1 MKRRWTPDTKLILA
15 FLLLAGLIFANSFS
29 SHYFKTQFQSQWLEW
44 GFFGVLLL
52 ALLDF
57 ILSRRLPPVEI
68 ERELPGNLAVDK
80 WTPVKIRIR
89 HQFTQA
95 TRIRIFDG
103 VPGSSDYQNLP
114 LNIDLQ
120 PNKTSSSEYLLRPLE
135 RGPLQI
141 MPSHIEFNSPLGLWN
156 IRYQTGAVGSAKVFP
171 DFVAIANY
179 AILATE
185 NHTSQMGIRKKQR
198 RGEGME
204 FHQLREYRQGDS
216 LRQLDWKATSRR
228 QKLIARDY
236 QDERDQQIVLM
247 IDSGH
252 RMRAKDDELSH
263 FDHALNAMLLV
274 SYIALRQGDSVSLM
288 SFGGE
293 TGNTNSNA
301 TNSNTNNKHRWIPP
315 QKGTERVSVLLNG
328 IYDLQ
333 ASQSTA
339 DYITAAEKLSVLQ
352 PKRSLIILVT
362 NSRDED
368 NSELLLAANLLKKRH
383 LVMIANIREQILD
396 DLNDQSVQTF
406 DEALSYAGVRRFLHE
421 RRESHKKL
429 TSAGVYAVDCTAN
442 QLAVR
447 VANAYLEIKSSG
459 VL

>member
-1 MKRRWTPDTKLILA
+1 MRRTWIPSTRLIV
-15 FLLLAGLIFANSFS
+15 
-29 SHYFKTQFQSQWLEW
+29 T
-44 GFFGVLLL
+44 L
-52 ALLDF
+52 ALLAVLVLINAFSAHYFSWSAAAYLQEAIF
-57 ILSRRLPPVEI
+57 IALVVIAALDWFLSRRLPPVEV

-80 WTPVKIRIR
+80 WTPVKLRIHHKFDQPATIRV
-89 HQFTQA
+89 
-95 TRIRIFDG
+95 FDG
-103 VPGSSDYQNLP
+103 IPSGSNYQNLP
-114 LNIDLQ
+114 LSIELQ
-120 PNKTSSSEYLLRPLE
+120 PHKTSSSEYALRPLE
-135 RGPLQI
+135 RGPLLI
-141 MPSHIEFNSPLGLWN
+141 TPCHIEFSSPLGLWN
-156 IRYQTGAVGSAKVFP
+156 IRYKTGQASNVKVFP

-185 NHTSQMGIRKKQR
+185 NHASQMGIRKKQR

-247 IDSGH
+247 VDSGH

-293 TGNTNSNA
+293 PRTNNEA
-301 TNSNTNNKHRWIPP
+301 INNPNNKHRWIPP

-339 DYITAAEKLSVLQ
+339 DYITAAEKLSILQ

-368 NSELLLAANLLKKRH
+368 NSELLLAVNLLKKRH

-396 DLNDQSVQTF
+396 ALNDQTVQTF
-406 DEALSYAGVRRFLHE
+406 DDALGYAGVRRFLHE

-447 VANAYLEIKSSG
+447 VANAYLEIKGSG

>member
-1 MKRRWTPDTKLILA
+1 MKRRWIPDKKLIIA
-15 FLLLAGLIFANSFS
+15 FVLLAGLIFANSFS
-29 SHYFKTQFQSQWLEW
+29 AHYFHTQLPARLPEGLFYTAL
-44 GFFGVLLL
+44 VI

-57 ILSRRLPPVEI
+57 IFARRLSAVEI
-68 ERELPGNLAVDK
+68 TRELPGNLAVDK
-80 WTPVKIRIR
+80 WTPVKLRIR
-89 HQFTQA
+89 HSFKQA

-103 VPGSSDYQNLP
+103 VPANSDYQHLP
-114 LNIDLQ
+114 FTIELQ
-120 PNKTSSSEYLLRPLE
+120 PGRTSSSEYLLRPLE
-135 RGPLQI
+135 RGPLQLT
-141 MPSHIEFNSPLGLWN
+141 PSHIEFSSPLGLWN
-156 IRYQTGAVGSAKVFP
+156 ISYQTGEPGSAKVYP

-185 NHTSQMGIRKKQR
+185 NHTSQIGIKKKQR

-236 QDERDQQIVLM
+236 QDERDQHIVLM
-247 IDSGH
+247 IDSGR

-288 SFGGE
+288 SFGNE
-293 TGNTNSNA
+293 A
-301 TNSNTNNKHRWIPP
+301 NNKHRWIPP
-315 QKGTERVSVLLNG
+315 QKGTERVKVLLNG

-333 ASQSTA
+333 ASQATA
-339 DYITAAEKLSVLQ
+339 DYITAAEKLSLLQ
-352 PKRSLIILVT
+352 PKRSLVILVT

-396 DLNDQSVQTF
+396 DLNELPVSTF
-406 DEALSYAGVRRFLHE
+406 DDALNYAGVRRFLYE
-421 RRESHKKL
+421 RSESHKKL
-429 TSAGVYAVDCTAN
+429 AAAGIYAVDCTAS

-447 VANAYLEIKSSG
+447 VANAYLEIKSAG

>member
-1 MKRRWTPDTKLILA
+1 MKRRWTPDTKLTLA

-44 GFFGVLLL
+44 GFFGVLLI

-57 ILSRRLPPVEI
+57 VLSRRLPPVEI

-103 VPGSSDYQNLP
+103 VPSSSDYQHLP
-114 LNIDLQ
+114 LSIELQ
-120 PNKTSSSEYLLRPLE
+120 PNKTSSSEYSLRPLV
-135 RGPLQI
+135 RGLLQLT
-141 MPSHIEFNSPLGLWN
+141 PSHIEFSSPLGLWN
-156 IRYQTGAVGSAKVFP
+156 IRYQTGTTSDAKVFP

-185 NHTSQMGIRKKQR
+185 NHTSQMGIRKKPR

-293 TGNTNSNA
+293 ASNSNP
-301 TNSNTNNKHRWIPP
+301 TNTKHRWIPP

-421 RRESHKKL
+421 RSESHKKL

-447 VANAYLEIKSSG
+447 VANAYLEIKSAG

>member
-1 MKRRWTPDTKLILA
+1 MKRRWIPGARLIWIFA
-15 FLLLAGLIFANSFS
+15 LLALIIFANSFCA
-29 SHYFKTQFQSQWLEW
+29 HYFQIQISSLMLEYV
-44 GFFGVLLL
+44 FF
-52 ALLDF
+52 ALLIVAALDF
-57 ILSRRLPPVEI
+57 WISRRLPPVDI
-68 ERELPGNLAVDK
+68 SRELPGNLAVDK
-80 WTPVKIRIR
+80 WTPVKLRIR
-89 HQFTQA
+89 HQFNQPTSV
-95 TRIRIFDG
+95 RVFDG
-103 VPGSSDYQNLP
+103 VPSSCNHQQLP
-114 LNIDLQ
+114 LTVELHPNQTSTID
-120 PNKTSSSEYLLRPLE
+120 YALRPLE
-135 RGPLQI
+135 RGTLRITQ
-141 MPSHIEFNSPLGLWN
+141 SHIEFSSPLGLWN
-156 IRYQTGAVGSAKVFP
+156 IRYWAGEKSESKVYP

-185 NHTSQMGIRKKQR
+185 NHASQIGIKKKQR
-198 RGEGME
+198 RGEGLE

-247 IDSGH
+247 IDSGR

-288 SFGGE
+288 SFGNE
-293 TGNTNSNA
+293 PNTIHNH
-301 TNSNTNNKHRWIPP
+301 KHRWIPP

-333 ASQSTA
+333 PSQSTA
-339 DYITAAEKLSVLQ
+339 DYITAAEKLSILQ

-396 DLNDQSVQTF
+396 DLNERSVETF
-406 DEALSYAGVRRFLHE
+406 DDALNYAGVRRFLHE
-421 RRESHKKL
+421 RSESHKKL
-429 TSAGVYAVDCTAN
+429 TTAGVYAVDCTAN

-447 VANAYLEIKSSG
+447 VANAYLEIKSAG

>member
-1 MKRRWTPDTKLILA
+1 MKRRWTPDTKLTLA

-44 GFFGVLLL
+44 GFFGVLLI

-57 ILSRRLPPVEI
+57 VLSRRLPPVEI

-103 VPGSSDYQNLP
+103 VPSSSDYQHLP
-114 LNIDLQ
+114 LSIELQ
-120 PNKTSSSEYLLRPLE
+120 PNKTSSSEYSLRPLV
-135 RGPLQI
+135 RGLLQLT
-141 MPSHIEFNSPLGLWN
+141 PSHIEFSSPLGLWN
-156 IRYQTGAVGSAKVFP
+156 IRYQTGTTSDAKVFP

-185 NHTSQMGIRKKQR
+185 NHTSQIGIRKKPR

-293 TGNTNSNA
+293 ANNSNP
-301 TNSNTNNKHRWIPP
+301 TNTKHRWIPP

-396 DLNDQSVQTF
+396 DINEQSVQTF

-421 RRESHKKL
+421 RSESHKKL

-447 VANAYLEIKSSG
+447 VANAYLEIKSAG

>member
-1 MKRRWTPDTKLILA
+1 MRRQWIPATRCATFFALLGITILV
-15 FLLLAGLIFANSFS
+15 NKFS
-29 SHYFKTQFQSQWLEW
+29 AHYFKLSIPEFSLEALFA
-44 GFFGVLLL
+44 GALIIV
-52 ALLDF
+52 LLDF
-57 ILSRRLPPVEI
+57 LLSRRLPPVEI
-68 ERELPGNLAVDK
+68 TRDLPGNLAVDK
-80 WTPVKIRIR
+80 WTPVTLLIR
-89 HQFTQA
+89 HHFTHAKQV
-95 TRIRIFDG
+95 RVFDG
-103 VPGSSDYQNLP
+103 VPSSSDYQHLP
-114 LNIDLQ
+114 LTLELK
-120 PNKTSSSEYLLRPLE
+120 PNQISKSEYLLRPLE
-135 RGPLQI
+135 RGSLLI
-141 MPSHIEFNSPLGLWN
+141 NKSHIEFNSPLGLWN
-156 IRYQTGAVGSAKVFP
+156 IRYWTGATSESKVYP

-198 RGEGME
+198 RGEGLD

-247 IDSGH
+247 IDSGR

-288 SFGGE
+288 SFGNE
-293 TGNTNSNA
+293 PANTN
-301 TNSNTNNKHRWIPP
+301 NNKHRWIPP
-315 QKGTERVSVLLNG
+315 QKGTDRVSVLLNG

-368 NSELLLAANLLKKRH
+368 NSELLLAAKLLKKRH
-383 LVMIANIREQILD
+383 LVMIANIREQVLD
-396 DLNDQSVQTF
+396 DLNELPVSTF
-406 DEALSYAGVRRFLHE
+406 DDALNYAGVRRFLHE
-421 RRESHKKL
+421 RSESHKKL
-429 TSAGVYAVDCTAN
+429 TAAGVYAVDCTAD

-447 VANAYLEIKSSG
+447 VANAYLEIKSAG
-459 VL
+459 IL